1 MKVLLRIS
9 LEHQL
14 QADRASMLRLREQ
27 FEQAEFEVSDLRE
40 NEEYRTFELQV
51 RPKENGWGWTTVG
64 RQLFNMVAFR
74 RALEKRRQLLDLE
87 EPPYRVMEDGKD
99 VTIDSKRALLHY
111 LRDRGE
117 KGLRIQR
124 YKGLGE
130 MNPEQLWETTMCPE
144 KRTLLQ
150 VTVED
155 AVEADTIFTILMG
168 DKVEPRR
175 EFIQSNALEVRELDI

>member
-1 MKVLLRIS
+1 VGD
-9 LEHQL
+9 L
-14 QADRASMLRLREQ
+14 Q
-27 FEQAEFEVSDLRE
+27 E
-40 NEEYRTFELQV
+40 NEEYRTFEIQV
-51 RPKENGWGWTTVG
+51 RAKENGWGWITVG

-74 RALEKRRQLLDLE
+74 RALEKRQQLLDLD
-87 EPPYRVMEDGKD
+87 EPPYKVVEGEKE
-99 VTIDSKRALLHY
+99 TSLNSKRGLLEY
-111 LRDRGE
+111 LRQQGE
-117 KGLRIQR
+117 KGLSIQR

-130 MNPEQLWETTMCPE
+130 MNPEQLWETTMSPE

-175 EFIQSNALEVRELDI
+175 EFIQSNALQVRELDI